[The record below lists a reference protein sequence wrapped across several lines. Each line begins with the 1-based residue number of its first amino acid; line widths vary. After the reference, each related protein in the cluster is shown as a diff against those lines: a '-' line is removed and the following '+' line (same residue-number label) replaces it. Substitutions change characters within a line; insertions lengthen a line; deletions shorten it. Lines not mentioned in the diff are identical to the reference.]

1 MLTHSQ
7 SEPDADFVSHSMRTL
22 VAALTAPEMEAV
34 STGSMKL
41 VFACHLV
48 ECLLVALSGEYFSRT
63 SAEDR
68 AKQLFLVKTR
78 TSLAVPNSEAL
89 VQQLLRFMDLR
100 PSRESSSNEAA
111 DLQKLTC
118 HSFAVLIDGS
128 VQEHSFWDLVKRHV
142 PLDRLVYSLL
152 LADGRQRVRQAI
164 ADKIKVVC
172 GLSKTQKKAPGPANS
187 DTNAASSSE
196 QPLTVDIIATIWDA
210 FVKNMRRTVE
220 HPEQSQEYFA
230 VALAVFRSVAER
242 SPHDVIFSQ
251 YVREWSET
259 MLTRATEEV
268 RPCCPRERQC
278 C

>member
-1 MLTHSQ
+1 M
-7 SEPDADFVSHSMRTL
+7 SHSMRTL
-22 VAALTAPEMEAV
+22 VAALTAPEMEIV
-34 STGSMKL
+34 STDSMKL

-48 ECLLVALSGEYFSRT
+48 ECLLVALSGEYRLERQARVVLNDSP
-63 SAEDR
+63 
-68 AKQLFLVKTR
+68 VKTR
-78 TSLAVPNSEAL
+78 TSLAVPDSEAL
-89 VQQLLRFMDLR
+89 IKQLIRFMDLR
-100 PSRESSSNEAA
+100 PSAESSNSEEE
-111 DLQKLTC
+111 DLLQKLTC
-118 HSFAVLIDGS
+118 NSFAVLIDGS

-142 PLDRLVYSLL
+142 PFDRLVYSLL

-172 GLSKTQKKAPGPANS
+172 GLSKTQKKAPSAGNGDANGS
-187 DTNAASSSE
+187 FSSE

-259 MLTRATEEV
+259 MLTRTTEEV
-268 RPCCPRERQC
+268 
-278 C
+278 